1 MELYHCTLLIVDD
14 HPLMRRGV
22 RQLLEQEPRL
32 QVIAE
37 ASNGMEALT
46 IARQLL
52 PDVILLDLNMK
63 GMSGL
68 ETLKALRQQ
77 GSAARVLIFTVS
89 AASHDICTL
98 VDAGADG
105 YLLKESEPEPLL
117 RQIMQGAAGEK
128 VFSPPVQQV
137 LATRQQR
144 SDPFAQLT
152 AREREVLQLVARG
165 QSNKAIAC
173 TLRISEETV
182 KVHIRHLLRKLK
194 VHSRVAATV
203 LWLESG
209 YH

>member
-14 HPLMRRGV
+14 HPLMRRGM
-22 RQLLEQEPRL
+22 RQLLKQEPRL

-46 IARQLL
+46 IARQLS

-77 GSAARVLIFTVS
+77 GSKARILIFTVS
-89 AASHDICTL
+89 AACSDICAL

-105 YLLKESEPEPLL
+105 YLLKESEPEQLL
-117 RQIMQGAAGEK
+117 RQIMQGASGEK

-144 SDPFAQLT
+144 SDPFRQLT
-152 AREREVLQLVARG
+152 AREREILQLVARG

-182 KVHIRHLLRKLK
+182 KVHIRHLLRKLN

-203 LWLESG
+203 LWLERG
-209 YH
+209 YS